1 MTTGNDV
8 GITRR
13 LSDDELRGI
22 ESFDDA
28 FRAASIVTADGN
40 VVDASQE
47 LGNGFVLLDKS
58 QKRQLIGRE
67 TIFVTWDFHE
77 SDSVFRQDEDG
88 VKIPAEFVSVQAV
101 CKAGK
106 SGAEKFIFN
115 DGSTGIY
122 RMLKDYTER
131 TGRQGGLYA
140 KKGLRVSE
148 YDGPEGRAE
157 TFYIDTSA

>member
-8 GITRR
+8 GIVRR

-28 FRAASIVTADGN
+28 FRAATVVVPDGN

-47 LGNGFVLLDKS
+47 LGNGFTLLDKS

-67 TIFVTWDFHE
+67 TIFVQWDFHE
-77 SDSVFRQDEDG
+77 SDTVFRADEDG
-88 VKIPAEFVSVQAV
+88 TKIPAEFVSVQAV

-106 SGAEKFIFN
+106 NGAEKFIFN

-122 RMLKDYTER
+122 RMLKEYTER